1 MNVWDESPV
10 CEVDDLRQKATAA
23 GEKIHIAEVME
34 IGSIK
39 LDELGPS
46 LSQHKGRLVF
56 RGDATKDQDGLPAK
70 FRELVFKLSL
80 CFCFRVC
87 YTQLAVLIA
96 DAKEAY
102 LQALLRT
109 AIPNLGHLTIFLLA
123 SGMGTECRRPAVLH
137 YMDILKQAGDDGFR
151 HLSEILTAK
160 MGFKPVECFPSPWWN
175 ETIRVLVAA
184 YVDDIIVAGPQ
195 HEVDEFWK
203 VDGVS
208 IPGRYLGR
216 DHLISSVKAGKDLFL
231 SMREYCPSAVDMY
244 LHIVGDKPLKKV
256 AAAYLDSELVASDW
270 EITGNLGERS
280 ASILVVT

>member
-80 CFCFRVC
+80 WFCFRDC
-87 YTQLAVLIA
+87 YTQVVVLIA

-123 SGMGTECRRPAVLH
+123 SGMGTEMPPTSGPPLYGH
-137 YMDILKQAGDDGFR
+137 PEAGDDGFR

-160 MGFKPVECFPSPWWN
+160 MGFKSVECVPSLWWN

-184 YVDDIIVAGPQ
+184 YVDDIIAAGPQ

-208 IPGRYLGR
+208 ITGRYLGR
-216 DHLISSVKAGKDLFL
+216 DHLISSDKAGKDLFL

-256 AAAYLDSELVASDW
+256 ATAYLDSELIANDW